1 MNHTTITPTIDG
13 TNMLAVFDNIQ
24 INNEEKISLRDK
36 EFCEHQQQLLNDSL
50 DQIDKW
56 YAFFRHEA
64 EQYKE
69 SHRITFEP
77 NGSVKTN
84 SPYTPTGD
92 YPSDYREFEFL
103 PFNQLNKLVEQ
114 RQRAVIRFGRTIIS
128 YFNKTYSLSINKEDP
143 DGKTMPV
150 TLRPNYLSYVDQV
163 IEHLAGRN
171 FRETAEEEIISRFH
185 NTILGP
191 YKKMPELK
199 GDKIIFYDVLRFD
212 DFYYKNCQQYHIGYG
227 YTPQLESLCE
237 GIALVGNSSLN
248 GSSRIIPGFNAIYV
262 DISEPYSIQAGEA
275 EKMKFYKNGR
285 IDVTFSSKE
294 TAGAAYK
301 KLRLHKINYHSN

>member
-1 MNHTTITPTIDG
+1 MNHIATVTSG
-13 TNMLAVFDNIQ
+13 TDMLAVFDSIQ
-24 INNEEKISLRDK
+24 VNNEEKISAHDK
-36 EFCEHQQQLLNDSL
+36 AFCEKQQQLLDDSL
-50 DQIDKW
+50 EQIDKW

-69 SHRITFEP
+69 SHRITFEA

-84 SPYTPTGD
+84 PPYSPTGD

-150 TLRPNYLSYVDQV
+150 TLRPHYLSYVDEV
-163 IEHLAGRN
+163 IEHLGGRN
-171 FRETAEEEIISRFH
+171 FRETAEEEIIGRLH

-199 GDKIIFYDVLRFD
+199 GDKIIFYDVLRFE
-212 DFYYKNCQQYHIGYG
+212 DFYYKNYQQYHIGYG

-237 GIALVGNSSLN
+237 GIALVGNDSLN
-248 GSSRIIPGFNAIYV
+248 GTSRIISGFNANYV

-285 IDVTFSSKE
+285 IDVGFSSKAMAA
-294 TAGAAYK
+294 TAYK
-301 KLRLHKINYHSN
+301 RLLL

>member
-1 MNHTTITPTIDG
+1 MNHIATVTSG
-13 TNMLAVFDNIQ
+13 TDMLAVFDSIQ
-24 INNEEKISLRDK
+24 VNNEEKISAHDK
-36 EFCEHQQQLLNDSL
+36 AFCEKQQQLLDDSL
-50 DQIDKW
+50 EQIDKW

-69 SHRITFEP
+69 SHRITFEA

-84 SPYTPTGD
+84 PPYSPTGD

-163 IEHLAGRN
+163 IEHLGGRN
-171 FRETAEEEIISRFH
+171 FRETAEEEIIGRLH

-191 YKKMPELK
+191 YKKCP
-199 GDKIIFYDVLRFD
+199 
-212 DFYYKNCQQYHIGYG
+212 N
-227 YTPQLESLCE
+227 
-237 GIALVGNSSLN
+237 
-248 GSSRIIPGFNAIYV
+248 
-262 DISEPYSIQAGEA
+262 
-275 EKMKFYKNGR
+275 
-285 IDVTFSSKE
+285 SKE
-294 TAGAAYK
+294 T
-301 KLRLHKINYHSN
+301 KLFSTMCSVLRTSTIKIINNII

>member
-1 MNHTTITPTIDG
+1 MNHIATVTSG
-13 TNMLAVFDNIQ
+13 TDMLAVFDSIQ
-24 INNEEKISLRDK
+24 VNNEEKISAHDK
-36 EFCEHQQQLLNDSL
+36 AFCEKQQQLLDDSL
-50 DQIDKW
+50 EQIDKW

-69 SHRITFEP
+69 SHRITFEA

-84 SPYTPTGD
+84 PPYSPTGD

-150 TLRPNYLSYVDQV
+150 TLRPHYLSYVDQV
-163 IEHLAGRN
+163 IEHLGGRN
-171 FRETAEEEIISRFH
+171 FRETAEEEIIGRLH

-199 GDKIIFYDVLRFD
+199 GDKIIFYDVLRFE
-212 DFYYKNCQQYHIGYG
+212 DFYYKNYQQYHIGYG

-237 GIALVGNSSLN
+237 GIALVGNDSLN
-248 GSSRIIPGFNAIYV
+248 GTSRIISGFNANYV

-285 IDVTFSSKE
+285 IDVGFSSKAMAA
-294 TAGAAYK
+294 TAYK
-301 KLRLHKINYHSN
+301 RLLL

>member
-1 MNHTTITPTIDG
+1 MNPTTITPAVG
-13 TNMLAVFDNIQ
+13 GANMLAVFDNIQ

-36 EFCEHQQQLLNDSL
+36 EFCEHQQQLVDDSL
-50 DQIDKW
+50 DRIDKW
-56 YAFFRHEA
+56 YAFFRHET

-69 SHRITFEP
+69 SHRITFEA

-84 SPYTPTGD
+84 PPYTPPGD

-114 RQRAVIRFGRTIIS
+114 RQRAIIRFGRTIIS
-128 YFNKTYSLSINKEDP
+128 YFNQTYSLSINKEDA

-163 IEHLAGRN
+163 IDHLGGRD

-199 GDKIIFYDVLRFD
+199 GDKIIFYDVICFD
-212 DFYYKNCQQYHIGYG
+212 DFYYKNYQQCHIGYG
-227 YTPQLESLCE
+227 YTSQLESLCE
-237 GIALVGNSSLN
+237 GISLVGNDSLN
-248 GSSRIIPGFNAIYV
+248 GTSRIIPGFNANYV
-262 DISEPYSIQAGEA
+262 NISEPYSIHAGEA

-285 IDVTFSSKE
+285 IDVLFSSK
-294 TAGAAYK
+294 TATEAAYK
-301 KLRLHKINYHSN
+301 KLRLHKINHFSN

>member
-1 MNHTTITPTIDG
+1 MNHRTITPAVDG
-13 TNMLAVFDNIQ
+13 ANMLAVFDSIQ
-24 INNEEKISLRDK
+24 VNNEEKISAHDK
-36 EFCEHQQQLLNDSL
+36 AFCEKQQQLLDNSL

-69 SHRITFEP
+69 SHRITFEA

-84 SPYTPTGD
+84 PPYTPTGD

-128 YFNKTYSLSINKEDP
+128 YFNKIYSLSINKEDP

-163 IEHLAGRN
+163 IDHLGGRN
-171 FRETAEEEIISRFH
+171 FRETAEEEIITRLH
-185 NTILGP
+185 DTILGP

-199 GDKIIFYDVLRFD
+199 GDKIIFYDVIRFD
-212 DFYYKNCQQYHIGYG
+212 DFYYKNYQQYHIGYG
-227 YTPQLESLCE
+227 YAPQLESLCE

-248 GSSRIIPGFNAIYV
+248 GSSRIIRGFNTNYV

-285 IDVTFSSKE
+285 IDVSFSSKAIAA
-294 TAGAAYK
+294 TAYK
-301 KLRLHKINYHSN
+301 KLLL

>member
-1 MNHTTITPTIDG
+1 MNPTTITPAVDG
-13 TNMLAVFDNIQ
+13 ANMLAIFDSIQ
-24 INNEEKISLRDK
+24 VNNEEKISAHDK
-36 EFCEHQQQLLNDSL
+36 AFCEKQQQLLDDSL
-50 DQIDKW
+50 NQIDKW

-69 SHRITFEP
+69 SHRITFEA

-84 SPYTPTGD
+84 PPYTPTGD

-114 RQRAVIRFGRTIIS
+114 RQKAVIRFGRTIIS
-128 YFNKTYSLSINKEDP
+128 YFNKTYSLSINKEDT

-163 IEHLAGRN
+163 IEHLGGRN

-185 NTILGP
+185 NTILSP
-191 YKKMPELK
+191 YKKMSELK

-212 DFYYKNCQQYHIGYG
+212 DFYYKNYQQYHISYS
-227 YTPQLESLCE
+227 YTSELESFCE
-237 GIALVGNSSLN
+237 GIALVGNDSLN
-248 GSSRIIPGFNAIYV
+248 GSSRIIPGFNADNV

-285 IDVTFSSKE
+285 IDVSFSSK
-294 TAGAAYK
+294 AIAAAAYK
-301 KLRLHKINYHSN
+301 KLLL

>member
-1 MNHTTITPTIDG
+1 MNHIATVTSG
-13 TNMLAVFDNIQ
+13 TDMLAVFDSIQ
-24 INNEEKISLRDK
+24 VNNEEKISAHDK
-36 EFCEHQQQLLNDSL
+36 AFCEKQQQLLDDSL
-50 DQIDKW
+50 DRIDQW

-69 SHRITFEP
+69 SHRITFEA

-84 SPYTPTGD
+84 PPYTPTGD

-114 RQRAVIRFGRTIIS
+114 RQRAVICFGRTIIS
-128 YFNKTYSLSINKEDP
+128 YFNKTYSLSIHKEDP
-143 DGKTMPV
+143 DGKTLPV
-150 TLRPNYLSYVDQV
+150 TLRPHYLSYVDQV
-163 IEHLAGRN
+163 IEHLGGRN
-171 FRETAEEEIISRFH
+171 FRETAEEEIISRLH

-199 GDKIIFYDVLRFD
+199 GDKIIFYDVLCFE
-212 DFYYKNCQQYHIGYG
+212 DFYYKNYQQYHIGYG

-237 GIALVGNSSLN
+237 GIALVGNDSLN
-248 GSSRIIPGFNAIYV
+248 GTSRIISGFNANYV

-285 IDVTFSSKE
+285 IDVGFSSKAMAA
-294 TAGAAYK
+294 TAYK
-301 KLRLHKINYHSN
+301 RLLL